1 MEVSIAIY
9 LVLLFITIY
18 IKRGPLLKRLGFKDD
33 IKLARESLIA
43 LAFLGFLLVT
53 SMVIGLI
60 FHQIGMGQ
68 DVQRTTEILRQIPI
82 HNVLII
88 LLIGSFIEE
97 VFFRGLIQER
107 TNIWIA
113 STIFAI
119 FHITYGT
126 VTQIVGTFFLGLI
139 LGYQYERT
147 GGVYSPIISHTFYN
161 LIVILPIYII

>member
-18 IKRGPLLKRLGFKDD
+18 IKRGPILKRMGFKED
-33 IKLARESLIA
+33 INLVKDSLIA

-113 STIFAI
+113 SAIFAI

-126 VTQIVGTFFLGLI
+126 VAQIVGTFFLGLI

-161 LIVILPIYII
+161 LIVILPVYII